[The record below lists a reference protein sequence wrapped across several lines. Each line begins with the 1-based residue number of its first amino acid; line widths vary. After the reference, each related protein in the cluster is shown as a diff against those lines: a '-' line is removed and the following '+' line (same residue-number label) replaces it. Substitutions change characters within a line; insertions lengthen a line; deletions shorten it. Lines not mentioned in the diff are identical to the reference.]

1 MSLGQLIAFRIISG
15 YVTQPL
21 LRLSSIWQNIQEL
34 KVSFE
39 RLADVVDTPQESNEA
54 DKAKIPLPP
63 LDGEVE
69 FRDVCFRFSSSSPQV
84 LNHINLTIPTGTF
97 VGVVGQSGSGKSTL
111 TKMLPRLYAPDQG
124 QILID
129 GYDIDKVELYSLRRQ
144 IGIVPQEPLLF
155 SGSIAENIALTD
167 PDASSDAIVQAAR
180 LACAHD
186 FIMELPGGYSA
197 NVGERGGN
205 LSGGQRQRIALARTL
220 LSAPRLLVLDEAT
233 SALDYA
239 TERRVC
245 DNLLDNLHNCTVFFI
260 THRLS
265 TIRRAKLI
273 VMLDQGQV
281 VETGTHDE
289 LIERRGRYFALF
301 RQQEAS

>member
-1 MSLGQLIAFRIISG
+1 
-15 YVTQPL
+15 
-21 LRLSSIWQNIQEL
+21 
-34 KVSFE
+34 
-39 RLADVVDTPQESNEA
+39 
-54 DKAKIPLPP
+54 
-63 LDGEVE
+63 
-69 FRDVCFRFSSSSPQV
+69 
-84 LNHINLTIPTGTF
+84 
-97 VGVVGQSGSGKSTL
+97 
-111 TKMLPRLYAPDQG
+111 MLPRLYAPDQG